1 VDTYNPDLL
10 SRSGLNTLMFE
21 DPYAKLDYLAGLV
34 QSTERV
40 VYVDLDTT
48 MTAYIS
54 AGFIR
59 PNRIAVFL
67 PSKGRFMA
75 SFKDAISAVQN
86 SSLVVFDSVNSFYSV
101 YYDYSVS
108 AGRQSIGDLNRL
120 LSVCLML
127 LLRQAISC
135 NVPML
140 VTSMLRYRKDGGW
153 KQSPASRRLLQQKSA
168 TRMKVKRSDDAV
180 ILEIV
185 QHPEIKP
192 GTVLSYSPTLSG
204 LQSGIQAR

>member
-34 QSTERV
+34 QSAERV

-54 AGFIR
+54 TGFIR

-67 PSKGRFMA
+67 PSKGRFMS
-75 SFKDAISAVQN
+75 SFKDAISAAQN

-108 AGRQSIGDLNRL
+108 AGGQSIGDLNRL

-168 TRMKVKRSDDAV
+168 TKMKVKRSDDAV

>member
-1 VDTYNPDLL
+1 MDTYNPDLL
-10 SRSGLNTLMFE
+10 SRLGLNTLMFE

-34 QSTERV
+34 QSADSV

-75 SFKDAISAVQN
+75 SFKDAISAAQN
-86 SSLVVFDSVNSFYSV
+86 SSLVVFDSVNSFYNV

-108 AGRQSIGDLNRL
+108 AGRRSIGDLNRL

-192 GTVLSYSPTLSG
+192 GTVLSYSSTLSG
-204 LQSGIQAR
+204 LRSGIQAR